1 VLVDFD
7 QKGKYTQLVKECAK
21 LAGKTAAEVKKAHP
35 LTDSMTAAEA
45 DELIARFATWKD
57 NLEKGKAAA

>member
-1 VLVDFD
+1 
-7 QKGKYTQLVKECAK
+7 
-21 LAGKTAAEVKKAHP
+21 
-35 LTDSMTAAEA
+35 MTAAEA